1 MTVNQKFCITFTE
14 CLINQMKPARNG
26 IMVSFMC
33 LLRNYFPSASVSF
46 EIFNDHGSNKAK
58 QEKKKKGDLLY
69 LCVHQDLVACETMN
83 ICATLP
89 WANLTWSWLYAF
101 A

>member
-1 MTVNQKFCITFTE
+1 
-14 CLINQMKPARNG
+14 MKPARNG

-69 LCVHQDLVACETMN
+69 LCVHQDLVACETNEHLCYIAMG
-83 ICATLP
+83 
-89 WANLTWSWLYAF
+89 
-101 A
+101 